1 MNKKNSGVKIK
12 SYLKKYWFFAIISPL
27 FMAGEVIMDLFQ
39 PKLMAEIVNTVV
51 EVGAGNVEGSDIVMH
66 TILITALKMLG
77 MVAVGGFMGL
87 MCCYTAS
94 RASQGFGSDL
104 RIDAFNKVM
113 SLSLEQTDKFTTGS
127 LVTRLTNDITT
138 LQDLVQMILRMFVRA
153 PIHFIG
159 GLVMCLTLDIS
170 FGAVVLVALPFVIVI
185 VLIMVLKAVPMFSV
199 VQKKLDRVNSV
210 VQESVTGAR
219 VVKAYSREEHEIARF
234 DEANRDFQRTNLKV
248 SYIMN
253 AIWPILSVV
262 MNISVLAIIY
272 IGGLQVEAARIEVG
286 DVMAAV
292 QYITQVLGS
301 IMMISMIFQNI
312 ARGNA
317 CAARV
322 REVLE
327 ADQVIVSGETKEG
340 REKGTVRFENVSFKY
355 PGAAGNNVLDNISFE
370 VKKGETVAIIGATG
384 SGKSSLVNLIPRF
397 YDTVSGTV
405 YVDGVDVKKWDL
417 EALRHKIGFVLQKSE
432 LFSGGIDENIR
443 WGKDDATLEE
453 IQNAAR
459 IAQADEF
466 ISKMEEGYTSYVAE
480 KGASL
485 SGGQKQRVAISRA
498 VLRHPEIIIF
508 DDSTSALDLSTEA
521 KLRKALNEE
530 FADTTVIMIAQRIA
544 SVMHADRIAVIENG
558 RITAFDNHENLM
570 KTSEAYRDIY
580 SSQMKNNGGDING

>member
-1 MNKKNSGVKIK
+1 MKKVTIK

-51 EVGAGNVEGSDIVMH
+51 EVGAGNAEGSDIVMR
-66 TILITALKMLG
+66 TILFTSLKMLG

-94 RASQGFGSDL
+94 RASQGFGNDL
-104 RIDAFNKVM
+104 RVDAFKKVM

-170 FGAVVLVALPFVIVI
+170 FGSVVLVALPFVIVI

-210 VQESVTGAR
+210 VQETVTGAR

-253 AIWPILSVV
+253 AIWPILSIV
-262 MNISVLAIIY
+262 MNASVLAIIF
-272 IGGLQVEAARIEVG
+272 IGGKQVEAARIEVG

-327 ADQVIVSGETKEG
+327 ADHIIVSGDTKEG
-340 REKGTVRFENVSFKY
+340 SEKGTVRFENVYFKY

-405 YVDGVDVKKWDL
+405 YVDGVDVRKWDL
-417 EALRHKIGFVLQKSE
+417 GALRHKIGFVLQKSE
-432 LFSGGIDENIR
+432 LFSGGVDENIG

-453 IQNAAR
+453 IQHAAK

-466 ISKMEEGYTSYVAE
+466 ISKMEDGYTSYVAE

-530 FADTTVIMIAQRIA
+530 FEDTTVIMIAQRIA

-558 RITAFDNHENLM
+558 KITAFDNHDNLM

>member
-1 MNKKNSGVKIK
+1 LKKVTIK

-51 EVGAGNVEGSDIVMH
+51 EVGAGNMEGSDIVMR

-170 FGAVVLVALPFVIVI
+170 FGSVVLVALPFVIVI

-210 VQESVTGAR
+210 VQETVTGAR
-219 VVKAYSREEHEIARF
+219 VVKAYTREEHEIARF

-262 MNISVLAIIY
+262 MNASVLAIIY

-327 ADQVIVSGETKEG
+327 ADQIIVSGETKEG
-340 REKGTVRFENVSFKY
+340 TEKGTVRFENVSFKY

-405 YVDGVDVKKWDL
+405 FVDGVDVRKWDL

-432 LFSGGIDENIR
+432 LFSGGVDENIG
-443 WGKDDATLEE
+443 WGKDDATMEE
-453 IQNAAR
+453 IQHAAK

-466 ISKMEEGYTSYVAE
+466 ISKMEDGYTSYVAE

-530 FADTTVIMIAQRIA
+530 FEDTTVIMIAQRIA

-558 RITAFDNHENLM
+558 KITAFDNHDNLM

>member
-1 MNKKNSGVKIK
+1 
-12 SYLKKYWFFAIISPL
+12 
-27 FMAGEVIMDLFQ
+27 
-39 PKLMAEIVNTVV
+39 
-51 EVGAGNVEGSDIVMH
+51 
-66 TILITALKMLG
+66 
-77 MVAVGGFMGL
+77 
-87 MCCYTAS
+87 
-94 RASQGFGSDL
+94 
-104 RIDAFNKVM
+104 
-113 SLSLEQTDKFTTGS
+113 
-127 LVTRLTNDITT
+127 
-138 LQDLVQMILRMFVRA
+138 
-153 PIHFIG
+153 
-159 GLVMCLTLDIS
+159 MCLTLDIS
-170 FGAVVLVALPFVIVI
+170 FGSVVLVALPFVIII

-210 VQESVTGAR
+210 VQASVTGAR
-219 VVKAYSREEHEIARF
+219 VVKAYTREEHEIARF

-253 AIWPILSVV
+253 AIWPILSIV
-262 MNISVLAIIY
+262 MNVSVLAIIY

-317 CAARV
+317 CAERV

-327 ADQVIVSGETKEG
+327 ADQIIVSGDVKEG
-340 REKGTVRFENVSFKY
+340 REQGSVRFENVSFKY

-405 YVDGVDVKKWDL
+405 YVDGVDVRKWDL

-432 LFSGGIDENIR
+432 LFSGGIDENIG
-443 WGKDDATLEE
+443 WGKDDATMEE
-453 IQNAAR
+453 IQHAAQ

-466 ISKMEEGYTSYVAE
+466 ISKMEDGYTSYVAE

>member
-1 MNKKNSGVKIK
+1 MKKVKIK

-27 FMAGEVIMDLFQ
+27 FMAGEVIVDLFQ
-39 PKLMAEIVNTVV
+39 PRLMAEIVNTVV
-51 EVGAGNVEGSDIVMH
+51 EVGAGNVDGTDIVMQ
-66 TILITALKMLG
+66 TILYTALKMLG
-77 MVAVGGFMGL
+77 LVAIGGFMGL

-94 RASQGFGSDL
+94 RASQGFGNDL

-159 GLVMCLTLDIS
+159 GLIMCLTLDIS
-170 FGAVVLVALPFVIVI
+170 FGSVVLVSLPFVIVI

-210 VQESVTGAR
+210 VQETVTGAR
-219 VVKAYSREEHEIARF
+219 VVKAYTREEHEIARF
-234 DEANRDFQRTNLKV
+234 DEGNRDLQRTNLKV

-253 AIWPILSVV
+253 AIWPILSIV
-262 MNISVLAIIY
+262 MNVSVLAIIY

-301 IMMISMIFQNI
+301 IMMISMIFQQI

-317 CAARV
+317 CADRV

-327 ADQVIVSGETKEG
+327 ADQIIVSGETQEG

-397 YDTVSGTV
+397 YDTLSGTV
-405 YVDGVDVKKWDL
+405 YVDGVDVKKWNL
-417 EALRHKIGFVLQKSE
+417 EALRSKIGFVLQKSE
-432 LFSGGIDENIR
+432 LFSGGVDENIR
-443 WGKDDATLEE
+443 WGKDDATIEE
-453 IQNAAR
+453 IQHAAK

-530 FADTTVIMIAQRIA
+530 FEDTTVIMIAQRIA

-558 RITAFDNHENLM
+558 KITAFDHHDNLM
-570 KTSEAYRDIY
+570 KNSEAYRDIY

>member
-1 MNKKNSGVKIK
+1 
-12 SYLKKYWFFAIISPL
+12 
-27 FMAGEVIMDLFQ
+27 MAGEVIVDLFQ
-39 PKLMAEIVNTVV
+39 PRLMAEIVNTVV
-51 EVGAGNVEGSDIVMH
+51 AVGAGNMEGADIVMQ

-77 MVAVGGFMGL
+77 LVAIGGFMGL

-94 RASQGFGSDL
+94 RASQGFGNDL
-104 RIDAFNKVM
+104 RVDAFNKVM

-170 FGAVVLVALPFVIVI
+170 FGSVVLVALPFVIVI
-185 VLIMVLKAVPMFSV
+185 VLVMVLKAVPMFSV

-210 VQESVTGAR
+210 VQETVTGAR
-219 VVKAYSREEHEIARF
+219 VIKAYTREEHEIERF

-253 AIWPILSVV
+253 AIWPILSIV
-262 MNISVLAIIY
+262 MNVSVLAIIY
-272 IGGLQVEAARIEVG
+272 IGGLQVEAAKIEVG

-327 ADQVIVSGETKEG
+327 ADQVIVSGSVENGT
-340 REKGTVRFENVSFKY
+340 EKGTVRFENVSFKY

-417 EALRHKIGFVLQKSE
+417 EALRAKIGFVLQKSE

-443 WGKDDATLEE
+443 WGKDDATMEE

-466 ISKMEEGYTSYVAE
+466 ISKMEDGYTSYVAE

-530 FADTTVIMIAQRIA
+530 FEDTTVIMIAQRIA

-558 RITAFDNHENLM
+558 KITAFDNHDNLM
-570 KTSEAYRDIY
+570 QSSAAYRDIY
-580 SSQMKNNGGDING
+580 NSQMKNNGGDING

>member
-1 MNKKNSGVKIK
+1 MKIK

-51 EVGAGNVEGSDIVMH
+51 QVGAGNMEGSDIVMR
-66 TILITALKMLG
+66 TIFITALKMLG

-159 GLVMCLTLDIS
+159 GLVMCLTLNIS
-170 FGAVVLVALPFVIVI
+170 FGSVVLVALPFVIVI

-272 IGGLQVEAARIEVG
+272 IGGLQVEAAKIEVG

-317 CAARV
+317 CADRV

-327 ADQVIVSGETKEG
+327 ADQIITGGSVTEGSDSGS
-340 REKGTVRFENVSFKY
+340 VRFENVCFKY
-355 PGAAGNNVLDNISFE
+355 PGAAGSNVLDNISFE

-432 LFSGGIDENIR
+432 LFSGGIDENIG
-443 WGKDDATLEE
+443 WGKDGASLEE
-453 IQNAAR
+453 IQHAAK

-466 ISKMEEGYTSYVAE
+466 ISKMEDGYSSYVAE

-521 KLRKALNEE
+521 KLRKALNDE

-558 RITAFDNHENLM
+558 RITAFDNHDNLM

>member
-1 MNKKNSGVKIK
+1 
-12 SYLKKYWFFAIISPL
+12 
-27 FMAGEVIMDLFQ
+27 MAGEVIMDLFQ

-51 EVGAGNVEGSDIVMH
+51 QVGAGNVEGSDIVMR
-66 TILITALKMLG
+66 TILITSLKMLG

-94 RASQGFGSDL
+94 RASQGFGNDL
-104 RIDAFNKVM
+104 RVDAFKKVM

-170 FGAVVLVALPFVIVI
+170 FGSVVLVALPFVIVI

-210 VQESVTGAR
+210 VQETVTGAR
-219 VVKAYSREEHEIARF
+219 VVKAYTREEHEIARF

-253 AIWPILSVV
+253 AIWPILSIV
-262 MNISVLAIIY
+262 MNASVLAIIF
-272 IGGLQVEAARIEVG
+272 IGGKQVDAARIEVG

-327 ADQVIVSGETKEG
+327 ADHIIVSGDTKEG
-340 REKGTVRFENVSFKY
+340 TEKGTVRFENVSFKY

-405 YVDGVDVKKWDL
+405 YVDGVDVRKWDL

-432 LFSGGIDENIR
+432 LFSGGVDENIG

-453 IQNAAR
+453 IQHAAK

-466 ISKMEEGYTSYVAE
+466 ISRMEDGYTSYVAE

-530 FADTTVIMIAQRIA
+530 FEDTTVIMIAQRIA

-558 RITAFDNHENLM
+558 RITAFDNHDNLM

>member
-1 MNKKNSGVKIK
+1 
-12 SYLKKYWFFAIISPL
+12 
-27 FMAGEVIMDLFQ
+27 MAGEVIVDLFQ
-39 PKLMAEIVNTVV
+39 PRLMAEIVNTVV
-51 EVGAGNVEGSDIVMH
+51 AVGAGNMEGSDIVMQ
-66 TILITALKMLG
+66 TILVTALKMLG
-77 MVAVGGFMGL
+77 LVAIGGFMGL

-94 RASQGFGSDL
+94 RASQGFGNDL
-104 RIDAFNKVM
+104 RVDAFNKVM

-170 FGAVVLVALPFVIVI
+170 FGSVVLVALPFVIVI
-185 VLIMVLKAVPMFSV
+185 VLVMVLKAVPMFSV

-210 VQESVTGAR
+210 VQETVTGAR
-219 VVKAYSREEHEIARF
+219 VIKAYTREEHEIERF

-253 AIWPILSVV
+253 AIWPILSIV
-262 MNISVLAIIY
+262 MNVSVLAIIY
-272 IGGLQVEAARIEVG
+272 IGGLQVEAAKIEVG

-327 ADQVIVSGETKEG
+327 ADQVIVSGSVENGT
-340 REKGTVRFENVSFKY
+340 EKGTVRFENVSFKY

-417 EALRHKIGFVLQKSE
+417 EALRAKIGFVLQKSE

-443 WGKDDATLEE
+443 WGKDDATMEE

-466 ISKMEEGYTSYVAE
+466 ISKMEDGYTSYVAE

-530 FADTTVIMIAQRIA
+530 FEDTTVIMIAQRIA

-558 RITAFDNHENLM
+558 KITAFDNHDNLM
-570 KTSEAYRDIY
+570 QSSAAYRDIY
-580 SSQMKNNGGDING
+580 NSQMKNNGGDING